1 MSDIRVEFEGY
12 EQFAARLRQAP
23 EIVRDEMGRGVE
35 NVAMAGSGY
44 AKRIAPFKTGHYR
57 RSITHTTANFAGGSV
72 TAAFGSNAP
81 YARVV
86 EAGSEPHVITAKRAK
101 ALRFTI
107 GKKVLF
113 RRRVNHP
120 GTTGRWVFK
129 RAKEWLEP
137 QVRSE
142 FRAVVQRIMNRVGG

>member
-1 MSDIRVEFEGY
+1 
-12 EQFAARLRQAP
+12 
-23 EIVRDEMGRGVE
+23 
-35 NVAMAGSGY
+35 
-44 AKRIAPFKTGHYR
+44 
-57 RSITHTTANFAGGSV
+57 V

-86 EAGSEPHVITAKRAK
+86 EAGSAPHVITAKRAK

-120 GTTGRWVFK
+120 GTTGKWVFK
-129 RAKEWLEP
+129 RTRAWLEP
-137 QVRSE
+137 QVQSE
-142 FRAVVQRIMNRVGG
+142 FRAVVQRIINRIEG

>member
-1 MSDIRVEFEGY
+1 
-12 EQFAARLRQAP
+12 
-23 EIVRDEMGRGVE
+23 
-35 NVAMAGSGY
+35 
-44 AKRIAPFKTGHYR
+44 
-57 RSITHTTANFAGGSV
+57 
-72 TAAFGSNAP
+72 
-81 YARVV
+81 V
-86 EAGSEPHVITAKRAK
+86 EAGSAPHVITAKRAK